1 MRVETDPGGDAPRP
15 AARLVGEGVVVV
27 ALLAWWWAA
36 RGLPEFVL
44 PGPVAVGSRLV
55 ELFTRP
61 EFLGHTLVSTARVV
75 ASVAIAVVLGSLL
88 AIAAASIPWIEPI
101 VHDRI
106 KPVLNSFPSI
116 GWAILAAIWFDAGSV
131 AVIFVQVAILVP
143 FCLVNVA
150 QGLSAIDREL
160 LEMGRSF
167 GRSRWR
173 SFRLVTLPLL
183 LPYLLA
189 ARADLLR
196 HRLEDRA
203 GLGTARRSQRTG
215 LPDAARTNH
224 RGQRDVSRRL
234 LRDRDH
240 LRSRRAA
247 ADRPSRA
254 TLRRPL
260 NQGPRP

>member
-1 MRVETDPGGDAPRP
+1 MRVEADPGGDAPRP

-27 ALLAWWWAA
+27 ALVAWWWAA

-173 SFRLVTLPLL
+173 SFRLVILPLL

-189 ARADLLR
+189 AVRISYGIGWKIALVSELLG
-196 HRLEDRA
+196 A
-203 GLGTARRSQRTG
+203 PSGLGYLMLRAQTTADSVTF
-215 LPDAARTNH
+215 LAACFAIVIIFAV
-224 RGQRDVSRRL
+224 GERL
-234 LRDRDH
+234 LIAP
-240 LRSRRAA
+240 LERRFGA
-247 ADRPSRA
+247 R
-254 TLRRPL
+254 
-260 NQGPRP
+260 